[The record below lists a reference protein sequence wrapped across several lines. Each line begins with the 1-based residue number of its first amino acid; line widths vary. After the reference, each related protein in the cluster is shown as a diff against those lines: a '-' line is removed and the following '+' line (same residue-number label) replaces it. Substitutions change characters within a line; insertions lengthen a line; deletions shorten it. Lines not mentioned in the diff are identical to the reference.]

1 MINDYK
7 KELKYAQILE
17 RFAFDVKW
25 AEKIRLKELPLPVG
39 QY

>member
-25 AEKIRLKELPLPVG
+25 AEKIRLKEQPLPVG